1 MRIPEPVRMMRSL
14 KPAPLTALA
23 AFLSAALLLPV
34 APRLAATPLL
44 LFLAVC
50 LAAPLFPRLAFYL
63 PIVSRGPKGAS
74 GVALTFDDGPD
85 PRVTP
90 RVLDLLDRHGV
101 KAAFFVIGEKAL
113 AHPDL
118 VREILAR
125 GHEVGNH
132 SHTHPPFLMLQGRRA
147 IAREVGLAQ
156 AALRPCGI
164 RPLAFRPP
172 VGITSPD
179 LGQVL
184 VDQGLFCVNFSRRA
198 RDLGNRRVAGLAQR
212 LLRGAR
218 ARDIIL
224 LHDTLPHRTTV
235 DGLLAEFDRLILGL
249 GREGLAIR
257 PLAALIGRKVMEFE
271 PDPGGAGDNL

>member
-1 MRIPEPVRMMRSL
+1 MRFL
-14 KPAPLTALA
+14 KPAPLTALT
-23 AFLSAALLLPV
+23 AFLTAALLLAL
-34 APRLAATPLL
+34 APRLAAAPLL

-50 LAAPLFPRLAFYL
+50 LAAPLFPRLGFYL
-63 PIVSRGPKGAS
+63 PIVSRGPKGAA

-90 RVLDLLDRHGV
+90 LVLDLLDRHGV
-101 KAAFFVIGEKAL
+101 KAAFFVIGEKAR
-113 AHPDL
+113 AHPGL

-125 GHEVGNH
+125 GHDVGNH
-132 SHTHPPFLMLQGRRA
+132 SNTHPPFLMLQGRRA
-147 IAREVGLAQ
+147 IAREVGSAQ

-184 VDQGLFCVNFSRRA
+184 LDHGMFCVNFSRRA
-198 RDLGNRRVAGLAQR
+198 RYLGNRRVPGLAGR

-224 LHDTLPHRTTV
+224 LHDTLPQRTTV
-235 DGLLAEFDRLILGL
+235 DCLLAEFDQLILGL
-249 GREGLAIR
+249 GRKGLAIQ
-257 PLAALIGRKVMEFE
+257 PLAALLGRKVMEFE
-271 PDPGGAGDNL
+271 AGHGGAGDNL